1 MAQALTGETGSIM
14 NDNIESPAVRQVDGG
29 EYRQSTGWR
38 DSIITADQAL
48 GEATRIQD
56 GIQRSLKLQ
65 RDARALREELK
76 KAQADA
82 LRYQGLHA
90 RVVAAMRQL
99 ENDHAA
105 ETHRLRAEIGQ
116 FLVRHRVYIL
126 SEHYALVALRFS
138 AKTLAEHRDRVL
150 QHVLFHKRKGRP
162 LSEIGA
168 GEAISKLL

>member
-1 MAQALTGETGSIM
+1 M
-14 NDNIESPAVRQVDGG
+14 NDNIESPAVWQVDG
-29 EYRQSTGWR
+29 ENRQSTGWR
-38 DSIITADQAL
+38 DSIITADQAP

-56 GIQRSLKLQ
+56 GIQCSLKLQ
-65 RDARALREELK
+65 REVRALREELK

-90 RVVAAMRQL
+90 RVVAATRQL

-116 FLVRHRVYIL
+116 FLVRHRVYKVL
-126 SEHYALVALRFS
+126 SEHYALAALRFS

-168 GEAISKLL
+168 GEVISKLL